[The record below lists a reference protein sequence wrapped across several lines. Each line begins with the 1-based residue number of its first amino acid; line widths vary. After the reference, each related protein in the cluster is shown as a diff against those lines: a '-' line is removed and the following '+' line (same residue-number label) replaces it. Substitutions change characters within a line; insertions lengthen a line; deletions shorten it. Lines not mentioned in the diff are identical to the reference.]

1 MITGFEDGGRGRGH
15 EPRDAGGPS
24 KLDSSKETDS
34 PPTASRSPALLTR
47 FTLLSSTPTR
57 QQICVV
63 LCVASVV
70 LCHTAAKEETNM
82 VRVSRMIVNA
92 NKRG

>member
-1 MITGFEDGGRGRGH
+1 MIAGFEDGGRGRGH
-15 EPRDAGGPS
+15 EPRDAGGPPE
-24 KLDSSKETDS
+24 LDSSKETDA
-34 PPTASRSPALLTR
+34 PPAASRSPALLTR
-47 FTLLSSTPTR
+47 FRLLSSTPTR
-57 QQICVV
+57 HRFVW

-70 LCHTAAKEETNM
+70 LCHTAAKEDTNM